1 MDIGEVDFSQAL
13 KVLITITM
21 FTIVFA
27 FVLNLPIV
35 GDSPLLSGL
44 EKATETVFKLIIAF
58 LP

>member
-1 MDIGEVDFSQAL
+1 MDIAEVDFSQAV
-13 KVLITITM
+13 KVLVTLTM
-21 FTIVFA
+21 FAIVFA

-44 EKATETVFKLIIAF
+44 EKAIETVFTLLIAL